1 MIWRRLPTKM
11 VDLQA
16 RELDSVY
23 AGRPVTVWFQ
33 EGCCHPGQ
41 AEKRGTFD
49 PKLTIRRTLNRL
61 RALAFYAESA
71 LQFGPILHEEEFENV
86 AHQT

>member
-23 AGRPVTVWFQ
+23 AGRPVTVW
-33 EGCCHPGQ
+33 
-41 AEKRGTFD
+41 FD